1 MIKGLDKIEV
11 ITLFV
16 EDLPAA
22 KEFYS
27 TVLGLPVV
35 YEDAASAVV
44 GFENLMINLLRSG
57 EADTLVRPVGVAGPD
72 AGARVLFTFAV
83 QDADAVC
90 AELEQHGVSLLNGPV
105 DRPWGR
111 RTAAF
116 ADPAGHVWE
125 IAQILPPAA
134 G

>member
-1 MIKGLDKIEV
+1 MIEGLDRIEV

-22 KEFYS
+22 RAFYEG
-27 TVLGLPVV
+27 VLGLPVIV
-35 YEDAASAVV
+35 ADEFSAVL
-44 GFENLMINLLRSG
+44 GKGEPMINLLQVTR
-57 EADTLVRPVGVAGPD
+57 APTLVEPAAVAGPD
-72 AGARVLFTFAV
+72 VGARSVFTIRV
-83 QDADAVC
+83 TDVDATC
-90 AELEQHGVSLLNGPV
+90 AELARHGVALLNGPV

-125 IAQILPPAA
+125 VAQLLPETT
-134 G
+134 

>member
-1 MIKGLDKIEV
+1 MIEGLDRIEV

-22 KEFYS
+22 RAFYEG
-27 TVLGLPVV
+27 VLGLPVIV
-35 YEDAASAVV
+35 ADEFSAVL
-44 GFENLMINLLRSG
+44 GRGEPMINLLQAAR
-57 EADTLVRPVGVAGPD
+57 APTLVEPAAVAGPD
-72 AGARVLFTFAV
+72 GGSRAVFTIRVTDV
-83 QDADAVC
+83 DATC
-90 AELEQHGVSLLNGPV
+90 AELARHGVVLLNGPV

-125 IAQILPPAA
+125 VAQLLPET

>member
-16 EDLPAA
+16 EELPAA

-44 GFENLMINLLRSG
+44 GFENLMINLLRSS
-57 EADTLVRPVGVAGPD
+57 EADTLVRPLGVAAPGTGTR
-72 AGARVLFTFAV
+72 ALFTFAV
-83 QDADAVC
+83 RDTDAVC
-90 AELEQHGVSLLNGPV
+90 AELERHGVPLLNGPV

-125 IAQILPPAA
+125 IAQILPSAA

>member
-1 MIKGLDKIEV
+1 MIEGLDRIEV

-16 EDLPAA
+16 EDLAA
-22 KEFYS
+22 ARAFYEG
-27 TVLGLPVV
+27 VLGLPVV
-35 YEDAASAVV
+35 VSDDVSAVL
-44 GFENLMINLLRSG
+44 GRGEPMINLLQATR
-57 EADTLVRPVGVAGPD
+57 APTLVEPAAVAGPD
-72 AGARVLFTFAV
+72 TGARSVFTIRVADV
-83 QDADAVC
+83 DATC
-90 AELEQHGVSLLNGPV
+90 AELARHGVALLNGPV

-125 IAQILPPAA
+125 IAQLLHAI

>member
-1 MIKGLDKIEV
+1 MIEGLDRIEV

-22 KEFYS
+22 RAFYEG
-27 TVLGLPVV
+27 VLGLPVIV
-35 YEDAASAVV
+35 ADEFSAVL
-44 GFENLMINLLRSG
+44 GKGEPMINLLQATR
-57 EADTLVRPVGVAGPD
+57 APTLVEPAAVAGPD
-72 AGARVLFTFAV
+72 IGSRSVFTIRVTDV
-83 QDADAVC
+83 DATC
-90 AELEQHGVSLLNGPV
+90 AELARHGVALLNGPV

-125 IAQILPPAA
+125 VAQLLPETT
-134 G
+134 